1 MAILN
6 IEPSSITWTKKDASG
21 GKSYRRIDNVVD
33 INAEKA
39 MSILTYE
46 SHMGYSDEIIYTCYR
61 LLLDNGYLKYLR
73 NHNYKRPILAR
84 ALDLR
89 SRGII

>member
-6 IEPSSITWTKKDASG
+6 IQPMNITWSKKDASG
-21 GKSYRRIDNVVD
+21 GKSYRRIDNVID

-39 MSILTYE
+39 LSILTYD
-46 SHMGYSDEIIYTCYR
+46 SHMGYSDEIIYACYKI
-61 LLLDNGYLKYLR
+61 LLDKGYLKYLR
-73 NHNYKRPILAR
+73 NHDYKRPILVR